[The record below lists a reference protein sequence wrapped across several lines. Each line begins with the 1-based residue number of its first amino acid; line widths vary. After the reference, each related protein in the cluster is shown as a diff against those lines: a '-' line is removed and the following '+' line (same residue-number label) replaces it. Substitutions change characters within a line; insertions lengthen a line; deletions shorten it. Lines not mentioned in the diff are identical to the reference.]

1 MPYPY
6 TKNKTYKIMLEI
18 SRKFKTECAKLKLD
32 PQVRAM
38 AELMIQGWSPQDAFI
53 TLGFNKPHLSDEYN
67 RKQLESYI
75 HDEEFVRYI
84 ETRQKAIKRGILRQ
98 SVKDDEQEDDIK
110 IDLLDKES
118 VLKEMIKSA
127 MSLPVN
133 DINRINILQKY
144 SELQQMKKDEVKEED
159 TTVHFY
165 LPLSCNNC
173 SLYLAQKNKMD
184 KSK

>member
-1 MPYPY
+1 
-6 TKNKTYKIMLEI
+6 MLDY
-18 SRKFKTECAKLKLD
+18 SRKFKTECSKLKLD
-32 PQVRAM
+32 PQTRAM
-38 AELMIQGWSPQDAFI
+38 AELMVQGWSAQDAFVSM
-53 TLGFNKPHLSDEYN
+53 GFNKPHLSDDYN
-67 RKQLESYI
+67 KKQIESI
-75 HDEEFVRYI
+75 TCDENFIKYMES
-84 ETRQKAIKRGILRQ
+84 RQRSIKRGILKQ
-98 SVKDDEQEDDIK
+98 SVKDMEEEDDEIR

-159 TTVHFY
+159 TTVHYY

-173 SLYLAQKNKMD
+173 SLYLARNK
-184 KSK
+184 K

>member
-1 MPYPY
+1 MLDY
-6 TKNKTYKIMLEI
+6 T
-18 SRKFKTECAKLKLD
+18 RKFKNECSKIKLD
-32 PQVRAM
+32 YKSRAM
-38 AELMIQGWSPQDAFI
+38 AELMLAGWNAQDAFI
-53 TLGFNKPHLSDEYN
+53 VLDLNKPHLADDYN
-67 RKQLESYI
+67 KRQIESITLDDNFIKYM
-75 HDEEFVRYI
+75 ES
-84 ETRQKAIKRGILRQ
+84 RQKAIKKGILKSSMQ
-98 SVKDDEQEDDIK
+98 KDDEDDDEVN

-159 TTVHFY
+159 TTVHYY

-173 SLYLAQKNKMD
+173 SLYLANKQK
-184 KSK
+184 KSGD